1 MTDLINQNRSEQRFV
16 IAAGVKDRILIN
28 SPVRLE
34 EVIYSNNPITR
45 TIYIGSEDIVPWGVS
60 FKARKYL
67 PIFSDIDFILD
78 DEDEYVF
85 TIKKVLD
92 KKTETSQKSSNNIV
106 SLKEAVGITSLKL
119 GTSVDIYLITEYRRQ
134 HFISANMTMRITWD
148 QETRY
153 WQFNKAP
160 IFLHKEEI
168 ERIEIKI
175 MANMLTDQRIVS
187 LVDIIHYYGGRV

>member
-1 MTDLINQNRSEQRFV
+1 MDLINQNRSEQRFI
-16 IAAGVKDRILIN
+16 IATGAKDRILTN
-28 SPVRLE
+28 SPVNLE
-34 EVIYSNNPITR
+34 EVVYSSNPITR
-45 TIYIGSEDIVPWGVS
+45 TVYIGSEDIVPWGVS

-106 SLKEAVGITSLKL
+106 SLKKAIDITSVEL
-119 GTSVDIYLITEYRRQ
+119 GTSVDIYLITEYQRQ
-134 HFISANMTMRITWD
+134 HFVSANTTMRITWD

-153 WQFNKAP
+153 WQFNKRPA
-160 IFLHKEEI
+160 FLHKEDI
-168 ERIEIKI
+168 ERIEIKT
-175 MANMLTDQRIVS
+175 MANMITDQRIIS
-187 LVDIIHYYGGRV
+187 LIDIIHYYGGRV